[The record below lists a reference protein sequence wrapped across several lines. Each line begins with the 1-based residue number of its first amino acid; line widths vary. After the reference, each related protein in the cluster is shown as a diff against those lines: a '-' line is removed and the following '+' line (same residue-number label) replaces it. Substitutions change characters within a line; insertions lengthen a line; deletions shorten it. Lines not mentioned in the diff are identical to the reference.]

1 MNSYCFGSAQP
12 MIPEGL
18 MHEMYEI
25 KSGAVFSQEDGGQW
39 VPGEDE
45 RIPFKGV
52 LLPVSNKDLVRD
64 IAGVFTQYSE
74 KYIPMDIPS
83 KSGRRWKILAECDIR
98 SPRNW
103 DTILCTRSNA
113 TWWNGKERQLK
124 NEIQIY

>member
-1 MNSYCFGSAQP
+1 
-12 MIPEGL
+12 

-74 KYIPMDIPS
+74 KIYTNGHTQS
-83 KSGRRWKILAECDIR
+83 RGAGGRFGGMRYTVT
-98 SPRNW
+98 RNW